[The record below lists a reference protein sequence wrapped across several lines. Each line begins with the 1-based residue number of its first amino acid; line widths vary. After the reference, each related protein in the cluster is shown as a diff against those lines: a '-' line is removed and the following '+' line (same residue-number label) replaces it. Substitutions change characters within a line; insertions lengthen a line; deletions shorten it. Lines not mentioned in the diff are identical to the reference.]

1 MLAVMK
7 KQDHVILREVFN
19 RLANRSSLKD
29 AEIAAI
35 YQLMISYASS
45 EQGATHLKDIRVL
58 DELAKS
64 DCLVKLQD

>member
-1 MLAVMK
+1 MK

-19 RLANRSSLKD
+19 RLANRNSLKD

-35 YQLMISYASS
+35 YQLLIFYASN
-45 EQGATHLKDIRVL
+45 EQGSMHLKDIRIL